1 MTSCSNTTRE
11 ARAPGAGS
19 LVSKSGASKGA
30 VAAVAGDA
38 IGCDFAVTNPSS
50 TVTVKG
56 ASVTAGVW
64 WRAGAL
70 VLVLVLSSPPHIGVL
85 LWGIRLRTEKG
96 WMGNTGLHGC
106 LLRSCLSCRE
116 SCEGGAVRN
125 GQSVGGVPEAGQE
138 EDQDWSH
145 RARGHGRQL
154 DMLCALCVPP
164 PPLYVGIIP

>member
-38 IGCDFAVTNPSS
+38 IGCDFAVTNSSS

-56 ASVTAGVW
+56 ASVTAGVC

-70 VLVLVLSSPPHIGVL
+70 VLVRILAPSCWSPFVGYPGTDWFVGVGESPFADGEGVDAVGCPIPPPRPPSVVL
-85 LWGIRLRTEKG
+85 L
-96 WMGNTGLHGC
+96 
-106 LLRSCLSCRE
+106 
-116 SCEGGAVRN
+116 
-125 GQSVGGVPEAGQE
+125 
-138 EDQDWSH
+138 
-145 RARGHGRQL
+145 
-154 DMLCALCVPP
+154 
-164 PPLYVGIIP
+164 

>member
-1 MTSCSNTTRE
+1 MVSGLPPPRLLGSLVAKHGYSPCLFRPLSTSTPDTDAVPGALDVMTSCSNTTRE

-56 ASVTAGVW
+56 ASVTAGVC

-70 VLVLVLSSPPHIGVL
+70 VLVLILAPSYWSPFVGYPGTDWFVGVGNL
-85 LWGIRLRTEKG
+85 RLRTDKG

-106 LLRSCLSCRE
+106 LLRPRLTVQR
-116 SCEGGAVRN
+116 V
-125 GQSVGGVPEAGQE
+125 
-138 EDQDWSH
+138 
-145 RARGHGRQL
+145 
-154 DMLCALCVPP
+154 M
-164 PPLYVGIIP
+164 